1 MKYILMRVILATWD
15 FCLMENLLTHH
26 KIEIDKGILNEL
38 QELSKMN
45 FDFEKSFV
53 RDFKKINSKDLAN
66 ALSGRVRL

>member
-1 MKYILMRVILATWD
+1 
-15 FCLMENLLTHH
+15 MENLLTHH